1 MPPSFIKLPVL
12 NEDRYKPAQ
21 RVGSHDVLRPP
32 TEVSSDQIAIIGLPI
47 MLDGD
52 DKALLLVGID
62 VESSAADQGADWL
75 VAAQHDTLRY
85 AGVAAVEILLQRDV
99 FTAEAHVL
107 VFAKLTDDLRAEE
120 LVGIRS
126 GGTATDRIKAPEI
139 MKIHESMEESAFA
152 KRVALRRTR

>member
-1 MPPSFIKLPVL
+1 
-12 NEDRYKPAQ
+12 
-21 RVGSHDVLRPP
+21 
-32 TEVSSDQIAIIGLPI
+32 